1 MTDAAG
7 NGWTNKEITQ
17 RVWQA
22 VEDLRRETR
31 AGFDKIEERLD
42 DLEQFRAEGTTG
54 RKVRDIVVQVI
65 ATVLVGS
72 LLALVLAPQV
82 AK

>member
-1 MTDAAG
+1 MTDAG

-31 AGFDKIEERLD
+31 AGFDKIETRLD
-42 DLEQFRAEGTTG
+42 DLEQDRAEGLTG
-54 RKVRDIVVQVI
+54 RKIRDTLIQVV
-65 ATVLVGS
+65 TTMLVSS
-72 LLALVLAPQV
+72 LLVLVLAPQV